1 MDFSLLLFVLFFIAT
16 CSARRGSK
24 PAQYRTAYACEGR
37 DLNIT
42 CNPGYHILLIRANYG
57 RFSIALCNENG
68 ALNWSVDCRSKNSF
82 SVMQSS
88 CGMKNS
94 CGLPASSLV
103 FGDPCPGTLKYLEA
117 QYQCVPD
124 VSTTTTRRPRPQII
138 FPTIRSPVIKSTT
151 ELLKFL
157 TKTSLT
163 TTQTSSS
170 TAITVMT
177 TTTTVSSL
185 LEPNSANPIQVF
197 SSDEPSIISS
207 SKNATD
213 KYCPPVSSR
222 GLFWNWTRI
231 GQVMEQ
237 KCPDGAHGKA
247 TWTCSTSTNY
257 WYPLTPNFRNCSSLW
272 FGNFVERMH
281 AVSKHESVV
290 NVAEDLSR
298 RTTKRRLY
306 GKDIKEASFVM
317 KGLVSATKN
326 QPHYYSQNQKK
337 ELMQSLVKVSSNLL
351 DRKQIESWEDLSPS
365 KRRFSASTLLESLED
380 NALSLAKAQIAG
392 DEFTHAEENVLASV
406 KVIKAEGSSEV
417 MFPQARDIMNTTWR
431 GIENVVYI
439 PGAVIQHFA
448 RFSEGYVSVIF
459 MAYNNM
465 ENILQSHLLFPQ
477 HGPSQGQ
484 QEVSSEKIEQVVNS
498 HVVSVSIGNTQF
510 THLPE
515 PIILTFLNLQKENV
529 TDPRC
534 VFWDFE
540 TSDWSSQGC
549 GVVSFNLSHTVCSCN
564 HLTHFAVL
572 MTIKAVELPIEN
584 SRALLVITYVGCSVS
599 IISLVLAVI
608 TFQCFRSLQ
617 NDRTTIHKNLCL
629 CLLVAEVLFVAGINQ
644 TSVPVLCGIVAGLL
658 HYFFLAAFVWMFLE
672 GFQLYLMLVEVFES
686 EKSRVTWFYLLG
698 YGVPAVIVFTS
709 AAVDSHSYG
718 TDQYC
723 WLKADNYFI
732 FSFIGPVI
740 VILLA
745 NMVFL
750 SIAVFVMCRHGN
762 LKTAIKAKEQARLTK
777 LSDPEDPSLHKVLI
791 TLWIRGATTLVV
803 LLGLTWTF
811 GLLYLNKES
820 VIVAYIFTILNSL
833 QGLFIF
839 LFHCVRNKKV
849 QKEYQKL
856 IHQSDWLP
864 DCLCKQ
870 KTQEQQSSIVTSS
883 TTQPACSHSSPPH
896 SWIITLGHDT
906 PLVSSSLLNT
916 TEDPATSR
924 KINQNRRS
932 SQNSSVSSQNLTS
945 KSHLR
950 NSLGNCIFNENLSE
964 QDGRQTITRLHRP
977 LAAGS
982 VIENPMKAYDLY
994 RLYKEQGVIHRSDMN
1009 QRMNPFLDHIYESID
1024 TDQESL
1030 SSSYKCYQPS
1040 VSCNQMSPDGQYR
1053 YNYSPSH
1060 QSTSSIVCD
1069 QRPLLP
1075 AHLTNSPANL
1085 GHIPS
1090 DCQHSMPHCYP
1101 DETSYPKPGPLD
1113 SDISSVSSLDM
1124 KGNSSSST
1132 LPAHSTTPSSEFS
1145 DGQLTSL
1152 SYHRQQRFLPAVT
1165 QNLYPQ
1171 NEVLTIN
1178 TTNYPSFNT
1187 VSVDPI
1193 KCYGT
1198 NVMNSDCY
1206 LGNKF
1211 MAKGQNS
1218 YPSDFTV
1225 ADYSKGDRS
1234 DNCLALDQNNHSS
1247 DNAVVMAVLDGERVV
1262 CKLQPEDFKW
1272 SKHEPTLT

>member
-82 SVMQSS
+82 SVMQSR
-88 CGMKNS
+88 CA
-94 CGLPASSLV
+94 GLPSCTIEVSSKT
-103 FGDPCPGTLKYLEA
+103 FGDDPCPGTYKYLEVH
-117 QYQCVPD
+117 YICGLD

-777 LSDPEDPSLHKVLI
+777 LR
-791 TLWIRGATTLVV
+791 LWIRGATTLVV

>member
-1 MDFSLLLFVLFFIAT
+1 MPMNRGIYLSL
-16 CSARRGSK
+16 
-24 PAQYRTAYACEGR
+24 AQYRTAYACEGR

-777 LSDPEDPSLHKVLI
+777 LR
-791 TLWIRGATTLVV
+791 LWIRGATTLVV

-1247 DNAVVMAVLDGERVV
+1247 DNAVVMAVLDGERV
-1262 CKLQPEDFKW
+1262 
-1272 SKHEPTLT
+1272 